1 MDIRTYHDFIIL
13 TEDVEKDDGGG
24 IKSFSLRVFDS
35 PVGQGEKK
43 QVPIPDYVPLR
54 DQVKALAKRAFDQD
68 EAGLIGLG
76 SRLGELLLPPHA
88 RDLYR
93 RSLDRVKE
101 DGLRLRLRLEPEL
114 ADLPWEY
121 MHVQDAP
128 GEPTSSG
135 FLALDPRISIVRHEA
150 LPIPPEW
157 SPPGDERR
165 VVVAMATPEPY
176 GQYPKLDYLPEE
188 QRRIKQALSN
198 VPGVEDHYVP
208 DYDQAT
214 IPGALPSAT
223 IDKVDAALQPSAD
236 IFQFSGHGDFE
247 EDLGPELGTVQ
258 GEGWIVLA
266 GDNNQAVRVPA
277 ERLAEIVRGR
287 GVRLVVLSACKTAQ
301 RDRYHMWSST
311 VASLL
316 KGRIPCVVAMQF
328 TVYDDLAAAFI
339 ASFYQ
344 TLVDERRE
352 VDEAVSQGRAAMRNR
367 ALLGR
372 PYARDWGAPVLYS
385 RVPGGHLFH
394 AVKDEDAREQAH
406 RISSQRSSL
415 QQAWWGWTAKEALAS
430 RSQLEHLERAGE
442 EVELSPPQVLL
453 LLRSAVVEDA
463 SVAPWLDRLRREGGD
478 LLIPLDDPGASQPA
492 APAEVQTILGL
503 DHPALPD
510 RPRDVGRVAWS
521 AVRHPD
527 LVTRQTATLALATLQ
542 PAPDEGLKR
551 LGQALQEGH
560 APGRQAE
567 LLGTL
572 ADADAENAARYTR
585 HLSAPGRA
593 GVWLWR
599 VRRRLQRD
607 GRRIGMLTLGGALGA
622 GLGLGALRALI
633 AVLTGDLLWGVQ
645 FAMYSYWGGLVGLA
659 LCLGLLLAE
668 PLLLQTPVGAGQAP
682 PAHARWSRPLVAVG
696 LGTLFF
702 GLGHGLQAWLVGFSP
717 AMAPLVLPL
726 GFLFGLGLSIAV
738 HDQPLAG
745 WRWGSGCWL
754 LRVGTAMLAGVLV
767 QAIFDVARDKGVG
780 LTIAWSGVFYESHFA
795 DSVERWWPGLAT
807 QFPRWP
813 AYLGLL
819 DAALVGAVLTIGIAL
834 GLSLSAA
841 RLKKKSDQAV

>member
-13 TEDVEKDDGGG
+13 TEDVEKDDGG

-43 QVPIPDYVPLR
+43 RVPVPDYASLR
-54 DQVKALAKRAFDQD
+54 EQVNALAKRAFDQD

-88 RDLYR
+88 RELYR
-93 RSLDRVKE
+93 RSLDWLKE

-121 MHVQDAP
+121 MHVQDVP

-135 FLALDPRISIVRHEA
+135 FVALDPRISIVRHEA

-176 GQYPKLDYLPEE
+176 GPYPKLDYLPEE

-198 VPGVEDHYVP
+198 VRGVDARYVP
-208 DYDQAT
+208 DYDRAG

-223 IDKVDAALQPSAD
+223 VDKVDAALQPSAD

-247 EDLGPELGTVQ
+247 EDLGPDLGTVQ

-266 GDNNQAVRVPA
+266 GDDNQAVRVPA
-277 ERLAEIVRGR
+277 ERVAEIVRGR

-311 VASLL
+311 VAALL

-344 TLVDERRE
+344 TVVDERRE
-352 VDEAVSQGRAAMRNR
+352 IDEAVSQGRAAMRNR
-367 ALLGR
+367 ALLSR

-394 AVKDEDAREQAH
+394 AVKDEAAREQAH
-406 RISSQRSSL
+406 RISNQRSSL

-430 RSQLEHLERAGE
+430 RSQLEHLEQAGQ

-453 LLRSAVVEDA
+453 LLRSALVEDA

-478 LLIPLDDPGASQPA
+478 LLIPLDDPGAGQPA
-492 APAEVQTILGL
+492 APAEVQAILGL
-503 DHPALPD
+503 DSPALAE
-510 RPRDVGRVAWS
+510 RPAEVGRVAWS

-551 LGQALQEGH
+551 LGQALQKGQV
-560 APGRQAE
+560 PGRQAE

-607 GRRIGMLTLGGALGA
+607 GHRIGMLTLGGALGA
-622 GLGLGALRALI
+622 GLGLGALRAII
-633 AVLTGDLLWGVQ
+633 AVLTGDLLVGVQ
-645 FAMYSYWGGLVGLA
+645 FAMYSYWGGLVGAA
-659 LCLGLLLAE
+659 LCLGLLLAD

-702 GLGHGLQAWLVGFSP
+702 GLGHALQAWLVGFSP

-726 GFLFGLGLSIAV
+726 GFLFGLGLSMAV

-745 WRWGSGCWL
+745 WRWGSGRGL
-754 LRVGTAMLAGVLV
+754 LRVGTAVLAGVLV
-767 QAIFDVARDKGVG
+767 QAIFDAARDKGVG

-795 DSVERWWPGLAT
+795 DSVERWWPGLAA

-819 DAALVGAVLTIGIAL
+819 DAALVGVVLTIGITL
-834 GLSLSAA
+834 GLTLSAA
-841 RLKKKSDQAV
+841 RLKKQSDQAV